1 MQIEYKRLDEI
12 KPYENNPRKNDEAV
26 QYVANSIRSFGFKV
40 PIVIDR
46 KGVIVAGHTRYKAA
60 KILKL
65 KEVPCVVA
73 DELSDEQIRAFRLVD
88 NKTQELAEWDWN
100 IIFEE
105 LDSIEDIDMTKLGFA
120 DFLDED
126 KGTLKER
133 KISSGEEIDLDSF
146 ADEEFR
152 QVCPCCGFRVND

>member
-73 DELSDEQIRAFRLVD
+73 DELSDEQIRHLG
-88 NKTQELAEWDWN
+88 W
-100 IIFEE
+100 
-105 LDSIEDIDMTKLGFA
+105 SITKRRSSRNGT
-120 DFLDED
+120 
-126 KGTLKER
+126 GTLFLR
-133 KISSGEEIDLDSF
+133 NWTASKILI
-146 ADEEFR
+146 
-152 QVCPCCGFRVND
+152 